1 MEERRGLFCL
11 QQCRVY
17 HGEEDTAAG
26 RVGVAIRAGSQLV
39 TLHPNLEE
47 QRLNKKLGWL
57 KTTRLPTPSVT
68 PFLPEV
74 HRPPNSPTMW
84 GSSVQTPKSM
94 EGISYRNYKSC
105 LLATQSCHRLTL

>member
-17 HGEEDTAAG
+17 NGEEDMAAG

-47 QRLNKKLGWL
+47 QRLNKKLGQAKNH
-57 KTTRLPTPSVT
+57 KTPHPFSDSLPP
-68 PFLPEV
+68 
-74 HRPPNSPTMW
+74 RSPQA
-84 GSSVQTPKSM
+84 SKQSHHV
-94 EGISYRNYKSC
+94 GIKCSN
-105 LLATQSCHRLTL
+105 T